1 MELFKRWD
9 VTGDAVTPRATH
21 PRHFGVVD
29 RPLVTDGER
38 TFIGEFGDIL
48 TRQLG
53 KVNELQLTSDELT
66 QKLAVTPNE
75 VNIHDVMIAA
85 EKAQLALNFT
95 RTIRDK
101 LVTAYQTL
109 VNLR

>member
-1 MELFKRWD
+1 MEIFKSYD
-9 VTGDAVTPRATH
+9 VFGDAVAPRATNK
-21 PRHFGVVD
+21 RHFGVIDKPVM
-29 RPLVTDGER
+29 TDGET

-48 TRQLG
+48 NRQLG
-53 KVNELQLTSDELT
+53 QVNELQANSDELT
-66 QKLAVTPNE
+66 RKLAVTPNE

-109 VNLR
+109 INLR

>member
-1 MELFKRWD
+1 MEIFKNWD
-9 VTGDAVTPRATH
+9 VYGDAIAPRATNK
-21 PRHFGVVD
+21 RHFGVVD
-29 RPLVTDGER
+29 KPVVTDGER
-38 TFIGEFGDIL
+38 TFVGEFGDMV

-53 KVNELQLTSDELT
+53 EVNELQANSDELT
-66 QKLAVTPNE
+66 RKLAVTPNE

-109 VNLR
+109 INLR

>member
-1 MELFKRWD
+1 MEIFKSWD
-9 VTGDAVTPRATH
+9 VIGDAVIQRATH
-21 PRHFGVVD
+21 PRHFGIIDKPVVS
-29 RPLVTDGER
+29 DGR
-38 TFIGEFGDIL
+38 KNFIGEFGDIL
-48 TRQLG
+48 NKQIS
-53 KVNELQLTSDELT
+53 KVNEIQLTSDELT

-101 LVTAYQTL
+101 LITAYQTL
-109 VNLR
+109 INLR